1 LAKLQKSRD
10 NSILMIQ
17 VEYPTYAHQIKS
29 MDQKEQ
35 IFDPFRKIWVRLTP
49 EEWVR
54 QNFLQVLVQMHHV
67 PASLIAIEKEIKWG
81 ETKKRFD
88 ILVYKDTKP
97 WLIVECKEMNVPL
110 SESVL
115 RQVLHYNSK
124 LETQYIV
131 ITNGNDTFGFDV
143 RNSQPVPMTSL
154 PSFTTD

>member
-1 LAKLQKSRD
+1 LAKLQKSHD
-10 NSILMIQ
+10 NTILMIQ
-17 VEYPTYAHQIKS
+17 VEYPKFAHQIKS
-29 MDQKEQ
+29 LDQKEQ

-54 QNFLQVLVQMHHV
+54 QNFLQVLVQKHHV

-124 LETQYIV
+124 LETHFIV

-143 RNSQPVPMTSL
+143 RNTQPIVMTTL
-154 PSFTTD
+154 PSYTTD

>member
-1 LAKLQKSRD
+1 LAKLQKSHD
-10 NSILMIQ
+10 NAIHMIQ
-17 VEYPTYAHQIKS
+17 VNYPDFAYQIKTL
-29 MDQKEQ
+29 DQKEQ

-54 QNFLQVLVQMHHV
+54 QNFLQVLVQKHQV

-81 ETKKRFD
+81 DTKKRFD

-124 LETQYIV
+124 LETLYIV

-143 RNSQPVPMTSL
+143 RNVQPIVMTTL

>member
-1 LAKLQKSRD
+1 
-10 NSILMIQ
+10 MIQ
-17 VEYPTYAHQIKS
+17 VEYPAYAHQIKS
-29 MDQKEQ
+29 LDEKEQ

-54 QNFLQVLVQMHHV
+54 QNFLQVLVQKQNV

-124 LETQYIV
+124 LETHFIV

-143 RNSQPVPMTSL
+143 RNTQPIVMTTL
-154 PSFTTD
+154 PSYTTD

>member
-1 LAKLQKSRD
+1 
-10 NSILMIQ
+10 MIQ
-17 VEYPTYAHQIKS
+17 VEYPSFVHQIKTL
-29 MDQKEQ
+29 DQKEQ

-54 QNFLQVLVQMHHV
+54 QNFLQVLVQKQKV

-81 ETKKRFD
+81 DTKKRID

-110 SESVL
+110 SENVL

-131 ITNGNDTFGFDV
+131 ITNGNDTFGFNIKNQTPIV
-143 RNSQPVPMTSL
+143 METL
-154 PSFTTD
+154 PNFIAD

>member
-54 QNFLQVLVQMHHV
+54 QNFLQALVQMHHV

>member
-1 LAKLQKSRD
+1 
-10 NSILMIQ
+10 
-17 VEYPTYAHQIKS
+17 
-29 MDQKEQ
+29 
-35 IFDPFRKIWVRLTP
+35 VRLSP

-54 QNFLQVLVQMHHV
+54 QNFLQVLVQYQEV

-115 RQVLHYNSK
+115 QQVLHYNSK
-124 LETQYIV
+124 LETQYMV
-131 ITNGNDTFGFDV
+131 ITNGNDTFGFDL
-143 RNSQPVPMTSL
+143 RNAQPLVMNVL
-154 PSFTTD
+154 PNFVTG

>member
-1 LAKLQKSRD
+1 LAKLQKSHD
-10 NSILMIQ
+10 NATLMIQ
-17 VEYPTYAHQIKS
+17 VEYPNFAHQIKS
-29 MDQKEQ
+29 LDQKEQ

-54 QNFLQVLVQMHHV
+54 QNFLQVLVQKQQV
-67 PASLIAIEKEIKWG
+67 PAALIAIEKEIKWG

-97 WLIVECKEMNVPL
+97 WLLVECKEMNVPL
-110 SESVL
+110 TENVL

-124 LETQYIV
+124 IETKYII

-143 RNSQPVPMTSL
+143 KNQPPVVIETL
-154 PSFTTD
+154 PSFITD

>member
-1 LAKLQKSRD
+1 
-10 NSILMIQ
+10 MIQ
-17 VEYPTYAHQIKS
+17 VEYPSFAHQIKTL
-29 MDQKEQ
+29 DQKEQ

-54 QNFLQVLVQMHHV
+54 QNFLQVLVQKQQV

-81 ETKKRFD
+81 DKKKRFD

-110 SESVL
+110 SENVL

-131 ITNGNDTFGFDV
+131 ITNGNDTFGFNIKNQTPIV
-143 RNSQPVPMTSL
+143 METL
-154 PSFTTD
+154 PNFIAD

>member
-1 LAKLQKSRD
+1 
-10 NSILMIQ
+10 MIQ
-17 VEYPTYAHQIKS
+17 VEYPNFAHQIKS
-29 MDQKEQ
+29 LDQKEQ

-54 QNFLQVLVQMHHV
+54 QNFLQVLVQKQGV

-110 SESVL
+110 SELVL
-115 RQVLHYNSK
+115 QQVLQYNSK
-124 LETQYIV
+124 LETQYIF
-131 ITNGNDTFGFDV
+131 ITNGNDTFGFNIKNQTPIV
-143 RNSQPVPMTSL
+143 METL
-154 PSFTTD
+154 PNFIND